1 MEVEEDDD
9 KEDEKHLQIK
19 EGWHCRSSPLL
30 HNDDYNDDDD
40 NDGSYYARSG
50 HLPMRWGAIDAPRTK
65 TTMTTLPRRVSPRR
79 ENKDAVSDL
88 PGSAV
93 APPSKP
99 MVMTPPR
106 EKGPRRRRRRTTR
119 DAARLQ
125 GFIVISAR
133 PTCLNIAGTIVTQ
146 HLHPNQQHMHHH
158 PALPRSLSANPESQM
173 TAIKAAMNAP
183 ASRPWM
189 MQKKR
194 VEAQCM
200 CHNFVRRHLHH
211 SCSSTLSLSD
221 TVAGKS
227 PLAIPDIGPLKLGL
241 PSRQRSPKHVHPT
254 RPAGP
259 AQSIMMWPTLLFW
272 MKRMDYFTMAGD
284 SISSS
289 PTKIVVGRLLI
300 GDGRIH

>member
-40 NDGSYYARSG
+40 NDGSYYTRSG
-50 HLPMRWGAIDAPRTK
+50 HLPMRWGAIDAPHTK

-183 ASRPWM
+183 ARKSAMDDAEEKSRGTMHVP
-189 MQKKR
+189 QFCE
-194 VEAQCM
+194 EASPSFLFVHLVTFRYGCWQITP
-200 CHNFVRRHLHH
+200 CHPRHWPIE
-211 SCSSTLSLSD
+211 TR
-221 TVAGKS
+221 
-227 PLAIPDIGPLKLGL
+227 LAIKTTQPKARAPNQACRPSTIHHDVAYIAVLDEEDGL
-241 PSRQRSPKHVHPT
+241 FH
-254 RPAGP
+254 
-259 AQSIMMWPTLLFW
+259 
-272 MKRMDYFTMAGD
+272 
-284 SISSS
+284 
-289 PTKIVVGRLLI
+289 
-300 GDGRIH
+300 DGRGFNLV